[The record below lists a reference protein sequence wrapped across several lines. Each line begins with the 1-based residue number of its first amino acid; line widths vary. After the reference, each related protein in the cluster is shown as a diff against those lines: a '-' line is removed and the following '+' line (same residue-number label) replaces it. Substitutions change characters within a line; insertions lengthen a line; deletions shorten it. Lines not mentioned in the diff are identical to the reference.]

1 EGSGQVR
8 GPGAGAAGV
17 GMGGGRVGVWPQF
30 QPQRVQVMGLLQ
42 AGRAGDPEGLGGLTP
57 PDEQSPVAGLYLRGL
72 MVFERVFGAV
82 ATQPGQTF
90 GTPPTAGGVLTHGAG
105 RADEGPAPRQRGPG
119 PVQRITGGTG
129 GRDRGT
135 RQILLSSTE
144 VCWGWGE
151 VRARDKRWGAFLGPS
166 HVIDMSEL
174 VAQLRAV
181 VFQGF
186 SARS

>member
-1 EGSGQVR
+1 VTGVQTCAPPTYPGKVRPPLHVARRTHLPWSSLVDSGALCAEVSGQGR
-8 GPGAGAAGV
+8 DPGAGAAHL

-30 QPQRVQVMGLLQ
+30 QQQRVQVMGLLQ

-129 GRDRGT
+129 CR
-135 RQILLSSTE
+135 
-144 VCWGWGE
+144 
-151 VRARDKRWGAFLGPS
+151 
-166 HVIDMSEL
+166 
-174 VAQLRAV
+174 
-181 VFQGF
+181 
-186 SARS
+186 